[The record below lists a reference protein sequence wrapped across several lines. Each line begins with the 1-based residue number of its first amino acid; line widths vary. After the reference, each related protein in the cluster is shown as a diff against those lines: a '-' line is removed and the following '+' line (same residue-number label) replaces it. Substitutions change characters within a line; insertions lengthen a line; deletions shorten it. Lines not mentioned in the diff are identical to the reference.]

1 MSAGGRVRAD
11 VLLVERGLLDSRS
24 RARQAIEAGLV
35 RAAGRVVGKPG
46 ELLPPDVA
54 LEAAEPFAWVSR
66 AGLKLDHALT
76 AFGLT
81 VAGRTCL
88 DLGASTGGFT
98 HVLLARGAAH
108 VVAVDVGTGQLH
120 PTLREDPRVDL
131 REQTD
136 ARSLGPLVP
145 APTLVTA
152 DLSFI
157 GLGKVLPA
165 VLPLMAPEADA
176 VVLVKPQFEAGPHR
190 VGRGGLVAPDTAE
203 AVAVEVRDQLDGLA
217 GFVARALVP
226 SPVTGGDG
234 NREFLLWLSRATA
247 A

>member
-1 MSAGGRVRAD
+1 MSAGSRVRAD
-11 VLLVERGLLDSRS
+11 VLLVTRGLMDSRS
-24 RARQAIEAGLV
+24 RARSAIEAGLV
-35 RAAGRVVGKPG
+35 TAAGRLVAKPG
-46 ELLPPDVA
+46 ELLAPDIA
-54 LEAAEPFAWVSR
+54 LEATEPHAWVSR

-76 AFGLT
+76 VFALD

-98 HVLLARGAAH
+98 QVLLARGAAR

-120 PTLREDPRVDL
+120 PSLRQDPRVEM

-136 ARSLGPLVP
+136 ARSLGPMQP

-157 GLGKVLPA
+157 GLGKVLPH
-165 VLPLMAPEADA
+165 VLPLAAERADA
-176 VVLVKPQFEAGPHR
+176 VVLVKPQFEAGPQR
-190 VGRGGLVAPDTAE
+190 VGRGGLVAPEVAE
-203 AVAVEVRDQLDGLA
+203 TVAAEVRSQLDGLA
-217 GFVARALVP
+217 GFTARALIE

-234 NREFLLWLSRATA
+234 NREYLLWLSRGGA
-247 A
+247 